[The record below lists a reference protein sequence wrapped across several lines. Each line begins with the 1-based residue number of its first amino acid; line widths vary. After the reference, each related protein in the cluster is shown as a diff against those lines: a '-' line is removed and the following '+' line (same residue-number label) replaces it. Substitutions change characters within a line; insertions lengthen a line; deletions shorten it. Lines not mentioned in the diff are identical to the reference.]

1 MQTVNIRKEIYKAFA
16 NAKKGQC
23 LALETE
29 KDFDFSIA
37 SDIKSVKPC
46 N

>member
-1 MQTVNIRKEIYKAFA
+1 MYAVNVLEEVGNAFA

-29 KDFDFSIA
+29 KDFDFSDA
-37 SDIKSVKPC
+37 SGIKRVKPC
-46 N
+46 G